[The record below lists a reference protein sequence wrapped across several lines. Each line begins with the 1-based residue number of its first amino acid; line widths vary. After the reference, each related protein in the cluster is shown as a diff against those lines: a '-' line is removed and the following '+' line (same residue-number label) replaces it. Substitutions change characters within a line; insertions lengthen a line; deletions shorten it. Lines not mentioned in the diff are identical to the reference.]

1 MLPQVLPTCNRGRY
15 IRSKY
20 LASREEETPN
30 PQRNGLCVIG
40 MNFAVENPSDPDSI
54 RMNALQTMY
63 PHTRVWGVS
72 QQTGVDDTPTW
83 RHGDVRSDRFWRH
96 AFPGRNTKLLVVD
109 YRWCPHSY
117 WDAGL
122 IGLGYGNRWF
132 VHHIPL
138 IFKEGGRVCIL
149 PNDKNGRVWDMY
161 KAALKK
167 GGTTVCAFLS
177 QGRNPLFI
185 ATSVAWFQS
194 NGNSWRATNVSRAR
208 ANFFHPDSLS
218 DCNSANPFIICY
230 DAKWFNDK
238 HSVENWIDDFA
249 RIPQY
254 SKHH

>member
-1 MLPQVLPTCNRGRY
+1 
-15 IRSKY
+15 
-20 LASREEETPN
+20 
-30 PQRNGLCVIG
+30 
-40 MNFAVENPSDPDSI
+40 
-54 RMNALQTMY
+54 
-63 PHTRVWGVS
+63 
-72 QQTGVDDTPTW
+72 
-83 RHGDVRSDRFWRH
+83 
-96 AFPGRNTKLLVVD
+96 
-109 YRWCPHSY
+109 
-117 WDAGL
+117 
-122 IGLGYGNRWF
+122 

-177 QGRNPLFI
+177 PGPARNPL
-185 ATSVAWFQS
+185 
-194 NGNSWRATNVSRAR
+194 
-208 ANFFHPDSLS
+208 